1 MQRHLLLP
9 DRKVVNKVELLHISG
24 GLESFGRHALTVYG
38 GRHLGLPPHHQLH
51 LGESEL
57 RGLVHRGKI
66 LGRPGRGQN
75 MLCEEGLRFQGL
87 LDQDLLIGAPAE
99 EVVEGEFW
107 ERQLR

>member
-24 GLESFGRHALTVYG
+24 RLESFGRSALTVYG
-38 GRHLGLPPHHQLH
+38 GRHLRLPPHHQLH

-57 RGLVHRGKI
+57 RRLMRQRGKI
-66 LGRPGRGQN
+66 LGRPGRGQH

-87 LDQDLLIGAPAE
+87 LDQDLLIGAPSE
-99 EVVEGEFW
+99 EVVE
-107 ERQLR
+107 

>member
-1 MQRHLLLP
+1 MRQ
-9 DRKVVNKVELLHISG
+9 
-24 GLESFGRHALTVYG
+24 
-38 GRHLGLPPHHQLH
+38 
-51 LGESEL
+51 
-57 RGLVHRGKI
+57 RGKI
-66 LGRPGRGQN
+66 LGRPGRGQH